1 MCWQPTSHHGFFP
14 ALTCWDRG
22 EVLPL
27 KLPWEPAL
35 TCAAGASP
43 SGLCAIPTSP
53 PSHNSPPRVPSPE
66 HLPGLGSWQ
75 IFLQQLQKVISHQL
89 PAGSLFSPPCQHT
102 HADWPLLPCVTL
114 PCSEGAGAPVW
125 NQPCTSCTLS
135 FLLECAQLFL
145 GEERCSRLGGFPGRL
160 NVLASNG
167 RWSTRSSDPTGA

>member
-43 SGLCAIPTSP
+43 SGLRAIPTSP
-53 PSHNSPPRVPSPE
+53 PSHNSPPCVPSPE
-66 HLPGLGSWQ
+66 HLPGLGIWQ

-89 PAGSLFSPPCQHT
+89 PAGSLFSPPVSAHT
-102 HADWPLLPCVTL
+102 CRLATVALCDAALFGR
-114 PCSEGAGAPVW
+114 SR
-125 NQPCTSCTLS
+125 CTR
-135 FLLECAQLFL
+135 LESALHKLHSLFL
-145 GEERCSRLGGFPGRL
+145 TRVRAAFPG
-160 NVLASNG
+160 
-167 RWSTRSSDPTGA
+167 